1 MIIAA
6 RSTNKCCL
14 KYGGSEYRLVHVM
27 SCRVSVPQSCGRL
40 QRRMVVLKTEDCNSP
55 YCHSPIG
62 TALHSIMLECL
73 ILKIIVSLA
82 ELSFIKKKS

>member
-1 MIIAA
+1 
-6 RSTNKCCL
+6 
-14 KYGGSEYRLVHVM
+14 
-27 SCRVSVPQSCGRL
+27 
-40 QRRMVVLKTEDCNSP
+40 MVVLKTEDCNSP

-82 ELSFIKKKS
+82 ELSFIKKKVK